1 MRIRVVRAAGI
12 PYGGF
17 VYVHKERKGAEE
29 VVLLDGKTF
38 TEADASIM
46 SERLHR
52 DPSLLVALGVAV
64 G

>member
-1 MRIRVVRAAGI
+1 MRTIQVVRAAGI
-12 PYGGF
+12 PYGGC
-17 VYVHKERKGAEE
+17 VYVHKEQEDAE
-29 VVLLDGKTF
+29 VVLLDRETF

-46 SERLHR
+46 AERLQR